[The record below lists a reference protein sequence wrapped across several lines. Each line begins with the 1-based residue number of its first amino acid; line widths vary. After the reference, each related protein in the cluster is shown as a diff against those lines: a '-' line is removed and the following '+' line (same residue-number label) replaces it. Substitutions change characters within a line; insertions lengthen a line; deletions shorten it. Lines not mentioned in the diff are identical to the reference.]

1 MVTSPPAGSAPAR
14 EPVHVIGLLTALI
27 GLALVLLL
35 PRPAGLPVAGQ
46 IMLGL
51 LLFSVIL
58 WMTEAVDYAIS
69 AVLITALM
77 AFLLGLAPNAAK
89 PEAVLGTTAAL
100 TLALSGFANTALA
113 LVGAACFISAAMT
126 LTGLDKRIALFILS
140 LVGARTKRVVV
151 GAILV
156 GIVLSFLV
164 PSTTARVACLVPI
177 VMGIILAFGV
187 DKRSRFAGLLMIAT
201 AQAASIWNV
210 GVKTAAA
217 QNMVAIG
224 FIEKAFGQTITW
236 LDWLIAAAP
245 WSIGMSIALYFV
257 MTRMMPPETE
267 EIAGGK
273 DTIRQALRAL
283 GPMTGA
289 EWRLLLIMLTLLGLW
304 STEKVLHPF
313 DTSSTT
319 IAAIAL
325 MFTPGIGVMGW
336 KQAQSKIPWGTIV
349 LFGTGISLGTAL
361 LQTQAAAWLAHL
373 IVAHLGLA
381 GASAFMILA
390 LLSLFLIVVHLGFAS
405 ATALASAMVPIMISV
420 LQQIAGDQ
428 SSVSG
433 AAPLN
438 LIGMTLL
445 LQFVVS
451 FGFILPVNAP
461 QNMVAYGT
469 DTFSAKDFVRTGLVL
484 TVIGYGLVLLLG
496 ATYWSW
502 MGYLSH

>member
-1 MVTSPPAGSAPAR
+1 MANTPAASGAKDSAHESVNVT
-14 EPVHVIGLLTALI
+14 GLIAALIALI
-27 GLALVLLL
+27 GVMLL
-35 PRPAGLPVAGQ
+35 PTPQGLPAAGQ
-46 IMLGL
+46 IMLAL

-58 WMTEAVDYAIS
+58 WATEAVDYAIS
-69 AVLITALM
+69 AVLITTLM
-77 AFLLGLAPNAAK
+77 AFMLGLAPNAAK
-89 PEAVLGTTAAL
+89 PEAVLGTGAAL
-100 TLALSGFANTALA
+100 TLALGGFANTALA
-113 LVGAACFISAAMT
+113 LVAAACFLSAAMT
-126 LTGLDKRIALFILS
+126 ITGLDKRIALFILS
-140 LVGARTKRVVV
+140 KVGARTNHVLI

-177 VMGIILAFGV
+177 IMGIILAFGV
-187 DKRSRFAGLLMIAT
+187 DKHSRFAGMLMIAT

-224 FIEKAFGQTITW
+224 FIEKTFKTTITW
-236 LDWLIAAAP
+236 GDWLIAAAP
-245 WSIGMSIALYFV
+245 WSILMSIALYFV
-257 MTRMMPPETE
+257 MIKMMPPETD

-273 DTIRQALRAL
+273 ETIRQALHDL
-283 GPMTGA
+283 GPMTFA
-289 EWRLLLIMLTLLGLW
+289 EKKLLTIMLVLLGFW
-304 STEKVLHPF
+304 ATEKVLHPF

-336 KQAQSKIPWGTIV
+336 KQAQSRIPWGTIV

-361 LQTQAAAWLAHL
+361 LQTKAAAWLANI
-373 IVAHLGLA
+373 IVANLGLA

-405 ATALASAMVPIMISV
+405 ATALASAMIPIMISV
-420 LQQIAGDQ
+420 LQQIAGSPD
-428 SSVSG
+428 

-438 LIGMTLL
+438 LVGMTMLF
-445 LQFVVS
+445 QFVVS

-469 DTFSAKDFVRTGLVL
+469 DTFTVRDFVRTGLVL
-484 TVIGYGLVLLLG
+484 TVIAYALVLLLG
-496 ATYWSW
+496 VTYWPW
-502 MGYLSH
+502 MGYMTR

>member
-1 MVTSPPAGSAPAR
+1 MASNEATSASRAPAR
-14 EPVHVIGLLTALI
+14 ESVNVAGLLAALA
-27 GLALVLLL
+27 GLIIVMLL
-35 PRPAGLPVAGQ
+35 PRPAALPVAGQ

-51 LLFSVIL
+51 LLFSVVL
-58 WMTEAVDYAIS
+58 WVTEAVDYAIS

-77 AFLLGLAPNAAK
+77 AFMLGMAPNAAK
-89 PEAVLGTTAAL
+89 PEAVLGTGPAL
-100 TLALSGFANTALA
+100 TLALGGFANTALA
-113 LVGAACFISAAMT
+113 LVAAACFLSAAMT
-126 LTGLDKRIALFILS
+126 ITGLDKRIALFILS
-140 LVGARTKRVVV
+140 KVGARTNRVLI

-177 VMGIILAFGV
+177 IMGIILAFGV
-187 DKRSRFAGLLMIAT
+187 DQRSRFAGMLMIAT
-201 AQAASIWNV
+201 AQSASIWNV

-224 FIEKAFGQTITW
+224 FIEKAYGQTITW
-236 LDWLIAAAP
+236 SDWLIAAAP
-245 WSIGMSIALYFV
+245 WSILMSIALYFV
-257 MTRMMPPETE
+257 MIRMMPPETK

-273 DTIRQALRAL
+273 ETIRVALHAL
-283 GPMTGA
+283 GPMSWA
-289 EWRLLLIMLTLLGLW
+289 EKKLLFITLTLLAFW
-304 STEKVLHPF
+304 ATEKVLHPF

-336 KQAQSKIPWGTIV
+336 KQAQSRIPWGTIV

-361 LQTQAAAWLAHL
+361 LQTKAAAWLANI
-373 IVAHLGLA
+373 IVANLGLA

-405 ATALASAMVPIMISV
+405 ATALASAMIPIMISV
-420 LQQIAGDQ
+420 LQQIAGGPD
-428 SSVSG
+428 
-433 AAPLN
+433 AAPMN
-438 LIGMTLL
+438 LVGMTML

-469 DTFSAKDFVRTGLVL
+469 DTFTVRDFVRTGLVL
-484 TVIGYGLVLLLG
+484 TVIGFALVLLLG
-496 ATYWSW
+496 ATYWQW
-502 MGYLSH
+502 MGYLGK

>member
-1 MVTSPPAGSAPAR
+1 MVTQESSK
-14 EPVHVIGLLTALI
+14 ESVHVAGLLAALA
-27 GLALVLLL
+27 GLVGVMLL
-35 PRPAGLPVAGQ
+35 PQPTGLPVAGQ

-58 WMTEAVDYAIS
+58 WVTEAVDYAIS
-69 AVLITALM
+69 AVLITTLM
-77 AFLLGLAPNAAK
+77 AFMLGLAPNAAK
-89 PEAVLGTTAAL
+89 PDADLGTSAAL
-100 TLALSGFANTALA
+100 TLALGGFANTALA
-113 LVGAACFISAAMT
+113 LVAAACFLSAAMT
-126 LTGLDKRIALFILS
+126 ITGLDKRIALFILS
-140 LVGARTKRVVV
+140 KVGAQTHHVLI

-177 VMGIILAFGV
+177 ILGIIHAFGV
-187 DKRSRFAGLLMIAT
+187 DQRSRFAGLLMIAT

-224 FIEKAFGQTITW
+224 FIEKAYGQTITW
-236 LDWLIAAAP
+236 SDWLIAAAP

-257 MTRMMPPETE
+257 MIKMMPPETK

-273 DTIRQALRAL
+273 ETIRLALHAL
-283 GPMTGA
+283 GPMSWA
-289 EWRLLLIMLTLLGLW
+289 EKKLLFITLALLGFW
-304 STEKVLHPF
+304 ATEKVLHPF

-336 KQAQSKIPWGTIV
+336 KQAQSRIPWGTIV

-361 LQTQAAAWLAHL
+361 LQTKAAAWLANI
-373 IVAHLGLA
+373 IVANLGLV
-381 GASAFMILA
+381 GASAFTILA

-405 ATALASAMVPIMISV
+405 ATALASAMIPIMISV
-420 LQQIAGDQ
+420 LQQIAGGPD
-428 SSVSG
+428 
-433 AAPLN
+433 AAPMN
-438 LIGMTLL
+438 LVGMTML

-469 DTFSAKDFVRTGLVL
+469 DTFTVKDFVRTGLVL
-484 TVIGYGLVLLLG
+484 TVVGFALVLLLG
-496 ATYWSW
+496 ATYWQW
-502 MGYLSH
+502 MGYLGK

>member
-1 MVTSPPAGSAPAR
+1 MASNEAASREPAR
-14 EPVHVIGLLTALI
+14 ESVNVYGLLAALA
-27 GLALVLLL
+27 GLIIVMLL
-35 PRPAGLPVAGQ
+35 PKPAALPVAGQ

-58 WMTEAVDYAIS
+58 WVTEAVDYAIS

-77 AFLLGLAPNAAK
+77 AFMLGLAPNAAK
-89 PEAVLGTTAAL
+89 PEAVLGTGPAL
-100 TLALSGFANTALA
+100 TLALGGFANTALA
-113 LVGAACFISAAMT
+113 LVAAACFLSAAMT
-126 LTGLDKRIALFILS
+126 ITGLDKRIALFILS
-140 LVGARTKRVVV
+140 KVGARTNRVLI

-187 DKRSRFAGLLMIAT
+187 DRRSRFAGMLMIAT
-201 AQAASIWNV
+201 AQSASIWNV

-224 FIEKAFGQTITW
+224 FIEKAYGQTITW
-236 LDWLIAAAP
+236 SDWLIAAAP
-245 WSIGMSIALYFV
+245 WSILMSIALYFV
-257 MTRMMPPETE
+257 MIRMMPPESK

-273 DTIRQALRAL
+273 ETIRLALHAL
-283 GPMTGA
+283 GPMSRA
-289 EWRLLLIMLTLLGLW
+289 EKKLLFITLALLAFW
-304 STEKVLHPF
+304 ATEKVLHPF

-336 KQAQSKIPWGTIV
+336 KQAQSRIPWGTIV

-361 LQTQAAAWLAHL
+361 LQTKAAAWLADI
-373 IVAHLGLA
+373 IVANLGLA

-405 ATALASAMVPIMISV
+405 ATALASAMIPIMISV
-420 LQQIAGDQ
+420 LQQIAGGPD
-428 SSVSG
+428 
-433 AAPLN
+433 AAPMN
-438 LIGMTLL
+438 LVGMTML

-469 DTFSAKDFVRTGLVL
+469 DTFAVRDFVRTGLVL
-484 TVIGYGLVLLLG
+484 TVIGFALVLLLG
-496 ATYWSW
+496 ATYWQW
-502 MGYLSH
+502 MGYLTK